1 MAQARILRIYLER
14 AEVERARD
22 GNYNLMNRIKSAF
35 EWEGFR
41 VEFVRNTP
49 AQRLKSVSRNG
60 YSLFFMED
68 PFHDRALNL
77 RLAYYFPFWRIE
89 NTAARWDFDVAQTD
103 YNPAELET
111 GLAQEWA
118 DRWRRFLFKGKAAN
132 PQREG
137 IVYVPLQ
144 GRLLE
149 RRSFQQASPLEM
161 INKVLEQDEK
171 RDIVLGLHP
180 KETYSDTE
188 MAALETL
195 GRKNSRVSIMQG
207 NMEEALR
214 VCDYVVTENSSAALS
229 GMFFQKPAILFAK
242 IDFHH
247 IALNVEQIGVEEAF
261 ARVSSHRP
269 DFDKY
274 LHWFIALNSIKADAD
289 DAEARILEAVRRHG
303 WRV

>member
-1 MAQARILRIYLER
+1 MAIARILRIYLEK

-22 GNYNLMNRIKSAF
+22 GNYNMMNRIKSAF

-41 VEFVRNTP
+41 VEFVRNTQE
-49 AQRLKSVSRNG
+49 QRLKSAARNG

-68 PFHDRALNL
+68 PFHGRALNL

-89 NTAARWDFDVAQTD
+89 NTAERWDFDVALED
-103 YNPAELET
+103 YDPGALEPDT
-111 GLAQEWA
+111 GQEWA
-118 DRWRRFLFKGKAAN
+118 QKWRRFLFKGKAAN
-132 PQREG
+132 PVREG

-149 RRSFQQASPLEM
+149 RRSFQEASPLEM
-161 INKVLEQDEK
+161 VLHVLEQDQSRE
-171 RDIVLGLHP
+171 IVLGLHP
-180 KETYSDTE
+180 KESYSDTE

-195 GRKNSRVSIMQG
+195 SEENSRLSIMRG
-207 NMEEALR
+207 NMQEALR

-229 GMFFQKPAILFAK
+229 GMFFHKPAILFAK

-247 IALNVEQIGVEEAF
+247 IALNVEDLGVEEAF
-261 ARVSSHRP
+261 RRVGGHCP
-269 DFDKY
+269 DYDTY
-274 LHWFIALNSIKADAD
+274 LHWFIALNSIKADAE
-289 DAEARILEAVRRHG
+289 DAEAQILAAVRRHG